1 MVTQT
6 MTNKQFD
13 LITIGRVSLDLF
25 AQNVGA
31 AFEDVTGFETSVG
44 GSPVNIAIGT
54 SRLGL
59 KSAAFTAVG
68 LDLVGDFVLRYL
80 RDEGVA
86 TDYIPRKPNAHTG
99 LAIVA
104 IQPPDT
110 FPLVFY
116 RENPADIHL
125 TIDDATMLPIAHSR
139 VVQIS
144 GTALSRGTCRDA
156 TLFIANQC
164 NILGVTTFI
173 DLDLRPDQWTHPH
186 SFGLNIHTILPHLDV
201 VIGTEQEF
209 FALLAEDPTPVLQGN
224 NLSDSQITLLDEL
237 LQPMLATSQKPDV
250 LVLKRGPRG
259 VSIFTKTSDV
269 VHVAGFSVDILNT
282 VGAGDAFASGLI
294 YGYLKGWDWYK
305 CGRMGNACG
314 ALVVTR
320 HGCSKAMPFE
330 QEVLDFIEKRGG
342 F

>member
-1 MVTQT
+1 
-6 MTNKQFD
+6 MTYKQLD
-13 LITIGRVSLDLF
+13 LITVGRVSMDLF

-59 KSAAFTAVG
+59 NSAAFTAVG
-68 LDLVGDFVLRYL
+68 QDRVGDFVLRYL
-80 RDEGVA
+80 GDEGVA
-86 TDYIPRKPNAHTG
+86 TDYIARKPNAHTG

-104 IQPPDT
+104 IQPPDK

-116 RENPADIHL
+116 RDNPADIHL
-125 TIDDATMLPIAHSR
+125 TIDDAARLPIAHSR

-156 TLFIANQC
+156 TLFVAEQC
-164 NILGVTTFI
+164 NTLGVTTFM

-201 VIGTEQEF
+201 VIGTEEEF
-209 FALLAEDPTPVLQGN
+209 YALLAEDPAPVLQGK
-224 NLSDSQITLLDEL
+224 NLSDSQITKLDGL
-237 LQPMLATSQKPDV
+237 LQTLLGTSRGPDV
-250 LVLKRGPRG
+250 LALKRGPRG
-259 VSIFTKTSDV
+259 VSIFTKTNDV
-269 VHVAGFSVDILNT
+269 VDAAGFSVDVLNT

-294 YGYLKGWDWYK
+294 YGYLKRWDWYK

-320 HGCSKAMPFE
+320 HGCAKALPTE
-330 QEVLDFIEKRGG
+330 QEALDFIEERGG

>member
-1 MVTQT
+1 MDD
-6 MTNKQFD
+6 KQFD
-13 LITIGRVSLDLF
+13 LITMGRVGMDLF

-31 AFEDVTGFETSVG
+31 PFEDVTGFDSSVG
-44 GSPVNIAIGT
+44 GSPVNIAIGA

-59 KSAAFTAVG
+59 NSAALTAVG
-68 LDLVGDFVLRYL
+68 EDNVGDFVLRYL
-80 RDEGVA
+80 ANEGVT

-116 RENPADIHL
+116 RDNPADIYL
-125 TIDDATMLPIAHSR
+125 TIDDVAVLPLAR
-139 VVQIS
+139 TRAVQLS

-156 TLFIANQC
+156 MLFAAEQC
-164 NILGVTTFI
+164 SLHHVPAFM
-173 DLDLRPDQWTHPH
+173 DLDLRPDQWSHPRA
-186 SFGLNIHTILPHLDV
+186 FGVNIRPVLPYLNII
-201 VIGTEQEF
+201 IGTEEEF
-209 FALLAEDPTPVLQGN
+209 YALLAKDPTPVLHGKHLTQGQISHLE
-224 NLSDSQITLLDEL
+224 NLIQALLAALSGPE
-237 LQPMLATSQKPDV
+237 T

-259 VSIFTKTSDV
+259 VSIFTR
-269 VHVAGFSVDILNT
+269 AGEKVDAPGFPVEILNT
-282 VGAGDAFASGLI
+282 VGAGDAFASGFI

-320 HGCSKAMPFE
+320 HGCSRALPYE
-330 QEVLDFIEKRGG
+330 QEAFDFIESRGG

>member
-1 MVTQT
+1 
-6 MTNKQFD
+6 MTDIQFD
-13 LITIGRVSLDLF
+13 LITMGRVGMDLF

-31 AFEDVTGFETSVG
+31 PFEEVTGFDTSVG
-44 GSPVNIAIGT
+44 GSPANIAIGA

-68 LDLVGDFVLRYL
+68 EDRVGDFVLRYL
-80 RDEGVA
+80 ANEGVT
-86 TDYIPRKPNAHTG
+86 TDHIARKPNSHTG

-116 RENPADIHL
+116 RDNPADIHL
-125 TIDDATMLPIAHSR
+125 TIEDVAALPLTRTRA
-139 VVQIS
+139 VQIS
-144 GTALSRGTCRDA
+144 GTAFSRGTCRDA
-156 TLFIANQC
+156 MLFAAEQCHHHQVPTLM
-164 NILGVTTFI
+164 

-186 SFGLNIHTILPHLDV
+186 AFGLNIRPVLPYLNV
-201 VIGTEQEF
+201 VIGTEEEF
-209 FALLAEDPTPVLQGN
+209 FALLAEDPTPVLQAQK
-224 NLSDSQITLLDEL
+224 LTPAQINHLEDLVRA
-237 LQPMLATSQKPDV
+237 QLAASAGPDT

-259 VSIFTKTSDV
+259 VTVFTRTGTPVDV
-269 VHVAGFSVDILNT
+269 PGFPVEILNT
-282 VGAGDAFASGLI
+282 VGAGDAFASGFI
-294 YGYLKGWDWYK
+294 YGYLKGWDWHQ

-320 HGCSKAMPFE
+320 HGCARALPYE
-330 QEVLDFIEKRGG
+330 QEALDFIEARGG

>member
-1 MVTQT
+1 
-6 MTNKQFD
+6 MTDNKQFD
-13 LITIGRVSLDLF
+13 LITMGRVGMDLF

-31 AFEDVTGFETSVG
+31 PFEEVIGFETAVG

-59 KSAAFTAVG
+59 NSAAFTAVG
-68 LDLVGDFVLRYL
+68 EDRVGDFVLRYL
-80 RDEGVA
+80 RDEGVT
-86 TDYIPRKPNAHTG
+86 TDYIPRKPNCRTG

-104 IQPPDT
+104 IQPPDQ

-116 RENPADIHL
+116 RDNPADIYL
-125 TIDDATMLPIAHSR
+125 GIDDVAALPLANSR
-139 VVQIS
+139 AVQIS
-144 GTALSRGTCRDA
+144 GTALSRGSCRDA
-156 TLFIANQC
+156 MLFAAEQC
-164 NILGVTTFI
+164 SALDVTAFM
-173 DLDLRPDQWTHPH
+173 DLDLRPDQWTHPRA
-186 SFGLNIHTILPHLDV
+186 FGLNVRTVLPHLDV
-201 VIGTEQEF
+201 VIGTEEEF
-209 FALLAEDPTPVLQGN
+209 YALLAEDPTPVLQGN
-224 NLSDSQITLLDEL
+224 NLTDAQIEELEGL
-237 LQPMLATSQKPDV
+237 LQTVLAETRGPET

-259 VSIFTKTSDV
+259 VSIFTKTGDV
-269 VHVAGFSVDILNT
+269 IDAAGFPVEVLNT

-320 HGCSKAMPFE
+320 HGCAKALPIE
-330 QEVLDFIEKRGG
+330 QEALDFIEDRGG

>member
-1 MVTQT
+1 
-6 MTNKQFD
+6 MTDKQFD
-13 LITIGRVSLDLF
+13 LITMGRVSMDLF

-31 AFEDVTGFETSVG
+31 PFEEVTGFDTSVG

-54 SRLGL
+54 ARLGL

-68 LDLVGDFVLRYL
+68 RDRVGDFVLRYL
-80 RDEGVA
+80 SDEGVI
-86 TDYIPRKPNAHTG
+86 TDYIPRKANCHTG

-104 IQPPDT
+104 VQPPDN
-110 FPLVFY
+110 FPLEFY
-116 RENPADIHL
+116 RDNPADIHL
-125 TIDDATMLPIAHSR
+125 TIDDAATLPLAQSR
-139 VVQIS
+139 AVQIS

-156 TLFIANQC
+156 TLFVAKTSKAHN
-164 NILGVTTFI
+164 VTTFM

-186 SFGLNIHTILPHLDV
+186 AFSLNVRTILAHLDV
-201 VIGTEQEF
+201 VIGTEEEF
-209 FALLAEDPTPVLQGN
+209 FALLAEDPAPIFQSNRLSDAQIVVLKGLLETLLTTLQG
-224 NLSDSQITLLDEL
+224 
-237 LQPMLATSQKPDV
+237 PDV

-259 VSIFTKTSDV
+259 VSIFTKAGDV
-269 VHVAGFSVDILNT
+269 IDAAGFPVEVLNT

-294 YGYLKGWDWYK
+294 YGYLKGWNWYQ

-320 HGCSKAMPFE
+320 HGCSKALPFE
-330 QEVLDFIEKRGG
+330 QEALDFIGERGG